1 MGVICYGLITRE
13 GQPVQKVDL
22 QFKWPTLKK
31 TTSWCTLMKSL
42 GSLQATQVD
51 YKTFK
56 KEKQNLSSY
65 LLLMH
70 VNMKLPPGAVNE

>member
-1 MGVICYGLITRE
+1 
-13 GQPVQKVDL
+13 
-22 QFKWPTLKK
+22 
-31 TTSWCTLMKSL
+31 MKSL